1 MEYNHLIKT
10 NKDYEQALAR
20 IDELFDAKPGTK
32 EADELEL
39 LVALVELYEQKLYHI
54 DPPNPIDAIKY
65 RMEQEGLTNSDM
77 VEYLGS
83 KSKVSEV
90 FSGKRGLSLTMIRK
104 LSSGL
109 NIPAEVLIKCPV
121 RVNAQQNQ

>member
-1 MEYNHLIKT
+1 MNYNHLLKT
-10 NKDYEQALAR
+10 KKDYEQALAR

-54 DPPNPIDAIKY
+54 DPPTPIDAIKF

-104 LSSGL
+104 LSSEL
-109 NIPAEVLIKCPV
+109 DIPADVLIGKTV
-121 RVNAQQNQ
+121 RVNAQ

>member
-39 LVALVELYEQKLYHI
+39 LVALVELYEQQLYHI
-54 DPPNPIDAIKY
+54 EPPNPVDAIKF

-77 VEYLGS
+77 EEYLGS

-121 RVNAQQNQ
+121 RVNAQQHQ

>member
-1 MEYNHLIKT
+1 MQYNHLIKT

-39 LVALVELYEQKLYHI
+39 LVALVELYEQQLYHI
-54 DPPNPIDAIKY
+54 EPPNPVDAIKF

-77 VEYLGS
+77 EEYLGS

>member
-1 MEYNHLIKT
+1 MEYNHLLKT
-10 NKDYEQALAR
+10 EKDYEQALAR

-39 LVALVELYEQKLYHI
+39 LVALVELYEQQLYHI
-54 DPPNPIDAIKY
+54 EPPNPIDAIKY
-65 RMEQEGLTNSDM
+65 RMEQEGLSNTDM
-77 VEYLGS
+77 IEYLGS

-104 LSSGL
+104 LSTGL
-109 NIPAEVLIKCPV
+109 NIPADVLISCPV
-121 RVNAQQNQ
+121 RANAQQNQ

>member
-1 MEYNHLIKT
+1 MEYNHLLKT

-39 LVALVELYEQKLYHI
+39 LVALVELYEQNLYHI

-77 VEYLGS
+77 EEYLGS

-109 NIPAEVLIKCPV
+109 NIPADVLISCPV

>member
-1 MEYNHLIKT
+1 MEYNHLLKT
-10 NKDYEQALAR
+10 NEDYEQALAR

-32 EADELEL
+32 DADELEL
-39 LVALVELYEQKLYHI
+39 LVALVELYEQNLYHI

-65 RMEQEGLTNSDM
+65 RMEQEGLTNTDM
-77 VEYLGS
+77 EEYLGS

-109 NIPAEVLIKCPV
+109 NIPADVLISCPV
-121 RVNAQQNQ
+121 RVSAQQNQ

>member
-1 MEYNHLIKT
+1 MNYNHLLKT
-10 NKDYEQALAR
+10 KKDYERALAR

-54 DPPNPIDAIKY
+54 DPPTPIDAIKF

-104 LSSGL
+104 LSSEL
-109 NIPAEVLIKCPV
+109 DIPADVLIGKTV
-121 RVNAQQNQ
+121 RVNAQ

>member
-1 MEYNHLIKT
+1 MNYNHLLKT
-10 NKDYEQALAR
+10 KKDYEQALAR

-54 DPPNPIDAIKY
+54 DPPTPIDAIKF
-65 RMEQEGLTNSDM
+65 RMEQEGLTKSDM

-104 LSSGL
+104 LSSEL
-109 NIPAEVLIKCPV
+109 DIPADVLIGKTV
-121 RVNAQQNQ
+121 RVNAQ

>member
-1 MEYNHLIKT
+1 MEYNHLLKT
-10 NKDYEQALAR
+10 EKDYEQALTR

-39 LVALVELYEQKLYHI
+39 LVALVELYEQQLYHI
-54 DPPNPIDAIKY
+54 EPPNPIDAIKY
-65 RMEQEGLTNSDM
+65 RMEQEGLSNTDM
-77 VEYLGS
+77 IEYLGS

-104 LSSGL
+104 LSTGL
-109 NIPAEVLIKCPV
+109 NIPADVLISCPV
-121 RVNAQQNQ
+121 RANVQQNQ